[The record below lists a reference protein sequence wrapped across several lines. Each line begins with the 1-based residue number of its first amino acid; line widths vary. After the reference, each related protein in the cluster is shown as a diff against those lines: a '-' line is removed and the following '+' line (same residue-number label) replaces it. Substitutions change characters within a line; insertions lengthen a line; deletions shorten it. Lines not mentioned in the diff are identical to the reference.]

1 MLAYV
6 LSHILYTFVNI
17 TIFSFTGYYSDM
29 NRLISI
35 TKSDGTKQLFEE
47 EKLRNSLNRV
57 GAPADAVEEIIDEI
71 EQTMRDG
78 MTTEEIYRRAFTLL
92 RKHSHQ
98 VAIKYSI
105 RRALIELGPDGFP
118 FEKFV
123 SRIFQ
128 FWGYQTMT
136 DQTVLGKCISHEVD
150 VIAWNTEKLV
160 MVEAKFHHE
169 FGLRSDSKVAL
180 YINARRE
187 DVSETL
193 FDYGGI
199 KRKISEFWLV
209 TNTKFTDQAII
220 YGECNGLK
228 MLGWNYPA
236 KGNLHEIIEKNG
248 LHPVTCITTLTHQQ
262 KRDLVGRNILTCTDL
277 IRQPNVLD
285 QTGVH
290 GDLASKVIE
299 EAKIIIQVGR

>member
-1 MLAYV
+1 
-6 LSHILYTFVNI
+6 
-17 TIFSFTGYYSDM
+17 M
-29 NRLISI
+29 NHLISI

-47 EKLRNSLNRV
+47 EKLRSSLSKV
-57 GAPADAVEEIIDEI
+57 GAPAEAVEEILEDVEK
-71 EQTMRDG
+71 TMHDG
-78 MTTEEIYRRAFTLL
+78 MTTEEIYRRAFSML

-98 VAIKYSI
+98 VAVKYSI

-123 SRIFQ
+123 SRVFQ
-128 FWGYQTMT
+128 SWGYQTVT

-150 VIAWNTEKLV
+150 VVAWNKEKLV

-169 FGLRSDSKVAL
+169 LSLKSDSKVAL

-187 DVSETL
+187 DLAETF

-209 TNTKFTDQAII
+209 TNTKFTDQAIT

-228 MLGWNYPA
+228 LLGWNYPSHD
-236 KGNLHEIIEKNG
+236 NLHEIIEKNG
-248 LHPVTCITTLTHQQ
+248 LHPVTCVTVLSHQQ
-262 KRDLVGRNILTCTDL
+262 KKDLVGRNILTCTDL
-277 IRQPNVLD
+277 IRQPQILD
-285 QTGVH
+285 SIGVK
-290 GDLASKVIE
+290 GDLATRALD
-299 EAKIIIQVGR
+299 EAKIIIKVGK

>member
-1 MLAYV
+1 
-6 LSHILYTFVNI
+6 
-17 TIFSFTGYYSDM
+17 M
-29 NRLISI
+29 NHLISI

-57 GAPADAVEEIIDEI
+57 GAPQEAVEEIIDEI
-71 EQTMRDG
+71 EKTMRDG
-78 MTTEEIYRRAFTLL
+78 VTTAEIYHRAFTML

-98 VAIKYSI
+98 IATKYSI

-128 FWGYQTMT
+128 FWGYQTVT

-150 VIAWNTEKLV
+150 VVGWNKEKLV

-187 DVSETL
+187 DLAETM

-199 KRKISEFWLV
+199 KRKINEFWLV

-236 KGNLHEIIEKNG
+236 HDNLHEIIEKNG
-248 LHPVTCITTLTHQQ
+248 LHPVTCITSLSHQQ
-262 KRDLVGRNILTCTDL
+262 KKDLVGRNILTCTDL
-277 IRQPNVLD
+277 IRQPQILDTIGVRDELAQKVL
-285 QTGVH
+285 QE
-290 GDLASKVIE
+290 S
-299 EAKIIIQVGR
+299 KIIIQVGK